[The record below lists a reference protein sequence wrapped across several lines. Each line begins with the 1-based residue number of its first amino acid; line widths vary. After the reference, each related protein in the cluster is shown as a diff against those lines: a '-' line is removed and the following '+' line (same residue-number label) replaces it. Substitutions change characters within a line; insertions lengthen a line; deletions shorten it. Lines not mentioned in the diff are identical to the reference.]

1 MVYQNIDDI
10 LYQIESFPPPQADR
24 KTGFDSELQIRRH
37 DPSQVGKRRESGEP
51 RDSKAGVIGRDFA
64 GAEFRKNFRAWR

>member
-1 MVYQNIDDI
+1 MIYQNTDDI
-10 LYQIESFPPPQADR
+10 LYQTESFPRRLPGD
-24 KTGFDSELQIRRH
+24 KTGFDSDIRIRRH
-37 DPSQVGKRRESGEP
+37 DPSQVGKRCESGEP